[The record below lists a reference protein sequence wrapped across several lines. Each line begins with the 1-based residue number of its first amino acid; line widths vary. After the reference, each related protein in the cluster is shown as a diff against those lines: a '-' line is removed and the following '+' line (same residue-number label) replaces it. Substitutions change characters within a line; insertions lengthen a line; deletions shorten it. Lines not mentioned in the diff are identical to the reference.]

1 MEVGGVQP
9 AALPLGAQPR
19 LSRPRAA
26 LGQEPSAAAL
36 PPPAQRRTPAARTP
50 TKAFPGSNITVA
62 TRALWHSCGRL
73 RVPSPDAKT
82 YTHTH
87 THTQAQTHSS
97 LFNRDAKTSPSRCSP
112 EPGRSRLA
120 QRPLAHLI
128 QAVDFL
134 GGIHD
139 FPAAGAL
146 GVHCRGSRGRRL
158 GGGGGG
164 WGLRGAAVTSPG
176 EPRTASGQAG
186 GRRAAGR
193 GAGGE
198 RAARRA
204 GRRRRRGWVRSGAW
218 RRGGRPRSRARAR
231 LRLGLR
237 ASRSAPLALQV
248 PVTHTDTR
256 SRPSRSLAPPPRRR
270 GAGQTHRRAPTEVAG
285 NEHVGPRGRAGEA
298 RVGGGRTPGKL
309 RRQRA
314 PEAWERA
321 SGRCRSRGGQVGGGG
336 GLGDNAGRGGLKP
349 AHSLPPISPLC
360 GPSRYPTPTPRQTDV
375 LGAQRSRGAGGGGTP
390 TLLLQPRVAGGG
402 AGTPG
407 AAPSPWAED
416 GPGARSDALRPG
428 SPETCGEPGDSRP
441 RSALRCAAP
450 VPKGLLPEKAFPAC
464 RVKSSDP
471 GWGPHW
477 LPTTALFISILEERL
492 VILDPNQVF
501 PD

>member
-1 MEVGGVQP
+1 MGGVQP

-26 LGQEPSAAAL
+26 LGQAPSAAAL

-218 RRGGRPRSRARAR
+218 RRGGAAALAGSGSAPARAPR
-231 LRLGLR
+231 
-237 ASRSAPLALQV
+237 RSLCAARTPGTGDSHRHSLPPLAL
-248 PVTHTDTR
+248 TR
-256 SRPSRSLAPPPRRR
+256 SPASPPRRR
-270 GAGQTHRRAPTEVAG
+270 PNPPARPDRSGRERARRAPGEG
-285 NEHVGPRGRAGEA
+285 GRSA
-298 RVGGGRTPGKL
+298 GGGRADA
-309 RRQRA
+309 RQA
-314 PEAWERA
+314 PQTARP
-321 SGRCRSRGGQVGGGG
+321 G
-336 GLGDNAGRGGLKP
+336 GLGARLRPLPQQGRPGGRRRRF
-349 AHSLPPISPLC
+349 
-360 GPSRYPTPTPRQTDV
+360 GGQ
-375 LGAQRSRGAGGGGTP
+375 RGAGRAQARA
-390 TLLLQPRVAGGG
+390 LL
-402 AGTPG
+402 
-407 AAPSPWAED
+407 APNFS
-416 GPGARSDALRPG
+416 SLRPQ
-428 SPETCGEPGDSRP
+428 
-441 RSALRCAAP
+441 P
-450 VPKGLLPEKAFPAC
+450 VPHPHSKA
-464 RVKSSDP
+464 D
-471 GWGPHW
+471 
-477 LPTTALFISILEERL
+477 
-492 VILDPNQVF
+492 
-501 PD
+501 